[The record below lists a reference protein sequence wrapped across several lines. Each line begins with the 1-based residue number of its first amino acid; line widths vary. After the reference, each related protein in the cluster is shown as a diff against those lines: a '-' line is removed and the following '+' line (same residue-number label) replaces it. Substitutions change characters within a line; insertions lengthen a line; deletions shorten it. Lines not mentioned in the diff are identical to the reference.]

1 MSDDFILKTNEL
13 VKEFKGFVA
22 VSGVNLNVKRGQI
35 HALIGPNGAGK
46 TTVFNLLTKFHIP
59 TSGQILF
66 NGKDITQ
73 SKPAQ
78 IARLGIVRSFQISAT
93 FPNLTVMEN
102 VRIAL
107 QRATGTSMH
116 FWRSERILNQLN
128 DRAMTLLDEVDLAS
142 MANLTAV
149 ELPYG
154 RKRAL
159 EIATTLAMNPELML
173 LDEPTQGMGHEDV
186 DRVTQLIKKV
196 SANRTILMVEHNM
209 NVVASIADTSVC
221 CNVAKSLPKA
231 LTKQFPRIHKF
242 WKLIWE
248 QQTTI
253 WKAPMANSTE
263 FLRISQLHAYYG
275 ESHILHGVDLT
286 VNHGEVVTLL
296 GRNGAG
302 RTTTVKSILGLVGRR
317 TGSVIIENQE
327 TVNWPTHEIA
337 KLGLGYCPE
346 ERGIFSA
353 LTCEEN
359 LMLPPVIAPGGM
371 TVDEIYEMFPNLYER
386 RSSPGTRLSG
396 GEQQMLAVGRILR
409 TGAKCLLLDE
419 ISEGLAPVIVQALS
433 KMITALKAKGFTI
446 IMVEQNFRFAAPLAD
461 RFYVM
466 EHGQIVEGFSSQ
478 ELSSK
483 MGMLHEYLGV

>member
-1 MSDDFILKTNEL
+1 

-22 VSGVNLNVKRGQI
+22 VSGVNLSVKRGQI

-78 IARLGIVRSFQISAT
+78 IAREGIVRSFQISAT

-116 FWRSERILNQLN
+116 FWRSERILNRLN
-128 DRAMTLLDEVDLAS
+128 DKAMSLLEEVDLAS

-196 SANRTILMVEHNM
+196 GANRTILMVEHNM
-209 NVVASIADTSVC
+209 NVVASIADTISV
-221 CNVAKSLPKA
+221 L
-231 LTKQFPRIHKF
+231 QRG
-242 WKLIWE
+242 
-248 QQTTI
+248 Q
-253 WKAPMANSTE
+253 
-263 FLRISQLHAYYG
+263 
-275 ESHILHGVDLT
+275 
-286 VNHGEVVTLL
+286 
-296 GRNGAG
+296 
-302 RTTTVKSILGLVGRR
+302 
-317 TGSVIIENQE
+317 IIAEGPYE
-327 TVNWPTHEIA
+327 TVSKNPQVLEA
-337 KLGLGYCPE
+337 Y
-346 ERGIFSA
+346 
-353 LTCEEN
+353 
-359 LMLPPVIAPGGM
+359 M
-371 TVDEIYEMFPNLYER
+371 
-386 RSSPGTRLSG
+386 GTADNEL
-396 GEQQMLAVGRILR
+396 E
-409 TGAKCLLLDE
+409 GA
-419 ISEGLAPVIVQALS
+419 
-433 KMITALKAKGFTI
+433 
-446 IMVEQNFRFAAPLAD
+446 
-461 RFYVM
+461 
-466 EHGQIVEGFSSQ
+466 HG
-478 ELSSK
+478 
-483 MGMLHEYLGV
+483 